1 MNEERYAYRVRQALN
16 HGLKDIPPATARRLE
31 AARHLALSKQKQST
45 AELVIAG
52 HGSSSF
58 RFGVHIPYIKQ
69 LLAIAALL
77 LGMWLSFYWQ
87 SVQYTSDLEQV
98 DSALLSDD
106 LPPEA
111 FLDNDFFEWLKDNSP
126 EE

>member
-1 MNEERYAYRVRQALN
+1 MNEARYGGRIRQALN
-16 HGLKDIPPATARRLE
+16 HGLADISPAASRRLE
-31 AARHLALSKQKQST
+31 AARHLALARQKQS
-45 AELVIAG
+45 ASELVIAG
-52 HGSSSF
+52 GTGNFGQHGP
-58 RFGVHIPYIKQ
+58 IPYFKQ

-87 SVQYTSDLEQV
+87 SMQYSSDIEEV
-98 DSALLSDD
+98 DSALLTDD

-126 EE
+126 AE